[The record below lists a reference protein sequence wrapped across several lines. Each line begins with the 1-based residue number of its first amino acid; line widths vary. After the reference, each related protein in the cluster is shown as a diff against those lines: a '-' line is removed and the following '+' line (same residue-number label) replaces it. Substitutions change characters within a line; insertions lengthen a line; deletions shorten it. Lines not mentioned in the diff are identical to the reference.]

1 MVNTEFYILT
11 TTYINEIIEVSNKKR
26 NQNTMKS
33 ITSRIIGIFFVLFML
48 TFMVTT
54 GVLEEQKVQER
65 LIKSTKLFAD
75 MDEIESIAYSRGSR
89 VRKMIKQNGD
99 WAWED
104 DTTYYIDQTEMK
116 NKIDALLE
124 LTAVDKVEEIEDTE
138 NYGVDDPSY
147 SIALTDINQNTKTVS
162 VGKTTGER
170 QFYVKIDDQKEIY
183 IVDETIKEIIISID
197 SGRNL
202 QDRLDAISSPTRR

>member
-1 MVNTEFYILT
+1 
-11 TTYINEIIEVSNKKR
+11 
-26 NQNTMKS
+26 MKS
-33 ITSRIIGIFFVLFML
+33 ITTRIIGIFFVLFML

-54 GVLEEQKVQER
+54 GILEEQKEKER

-99 WAWED
+99 WIWED

>member
-1 MVNTEFYILT
+1 
-11 TTYINEIIEVSNKKR
+11 
-26 NQNTMKS
+26 MKS
-33 ITSRIIGIFFVLFML
+33 ITSRIIGIFFVLFIL
-48 TFMVTT
+48 TFMSTT
-54 GVLEEQKVQER
+54 GILEEQKEKER

-75 MDEIESIAYSRGSR
+75 MGEIESFVYSRGTR
-89 VRKMIKQNGD
+89 VRKMVKQNGD
-99 WAWED
+99 WIWED
-104 DTTYYIDQTEMK
+104 DTSYYIDQTEIKM
-116 NKIDALLE
+116 KIDALLE
-124 LTAVDKVEEIEDTE
+124 LTAVDKVEEIENNVE
-138 NYGVDDPSY
+138 YGVVDPSY

-183 IVDETIKEIIISID
+183 ITDETIKEIIISID

>member
-1 MVNTEFYILT
+1 
-11 TTYINEIIEVSNKKR
+11 
-26 NQNTMKS
+26 MKS

-48 TFMVTT
+48 TFMVTS
-54 GVLEEQKVQER
+54 GILEEQKEKER
-65 LIKSTKLFAD
+65 LLKSTKLCAD
-75 MDEIESIAYSRGSR
+75 MDEIESILYTRGSR
-89 VRKMIKQNGD
+89 VRKVIKQDGD
-99 WAWED
+99 WVWED
-104 DTTYYIDQTEMK
+104 DTSYYIDQIEMEK
-116 NKIDALLE
+116 KIDALLE
-124 LTAVDKVEEIEDTE
+124 LTVVDKVEEFEDSVE
-138 NYGVDDPSY
+138 YGVDDPSY

-183 IVDETIKEIIISID
+183 IADETIKEIIISID